1 MEDLSNSAKIVDIDD
16 QATWPEDVVT
26 FIEERSES
34 INLNENSSMSIGDEI
49 LLPLLN
55 TSYLLLYHATRLLP
69 HEKEDI
75 LEHGLQ
81 MLTEELVAKKI
92 REAVGYGYLTERI
105 GEELL
110 CGSTLRTRSEEER
123 ANRICFVV
131 GKSPIEQEDP
141 KLANLFDIWGGES
154 INYTDFGKNHVSL
167 LKRIGEPAVV
177 KTLLPSTTRSPI
189 VTSPE
194 LTVSFIEAFK
204 GEDSSGEL
212 HLENESI
219 PSTYILDI
227 LRPADMRI
235 KK

>member
-1 MEDLSNSAKIVDIDD
+1 MENLSNSANIVDIDD
-16 QATWPEDVVT
+16 QATWPEEVVA
-26 FIEERSES
+26 FIKEKSES
-34 INLNENSSMSIGDEI
+34 INLNENPSMSIGDET

-75 LEHGLQ
+75 LENGLQ
-81 MLTEELVAKKI
+81 ILTGELVAKKI
-92 REAVGYGYLTERI
+92 REAVSYGYLTARV

-110 CGSTLRTRSEEER
+110 CGSTLRISPEEKR

-131 GKSPIEQEDP
+131 GKSPIEKEDP
-141 KLANLFDIWGGES
+141 NLSDLFDIWGGES
-154 INYTDFGKNHVSL
+154 INYTDAGLKHMSL
-167 LKRIGEPAVV
+167 LKRIGEPVVV

-189 VTSPE
+189 PTAPE
-194 LTVSFIEAFK
+194 LTVSFIKAFK

-219 PSTYILDI
+219 PSKYILDI
-227 LRPADMRI
+227 LRPEDMVRR
-235 KK
+235 K